1 MPLGRRLLDGLLVST
16 LVGVFVALLLITAAF
31 VGGNGPGDRV
41 EAAKSA
47 ELSGE
52 PLSGGANGDDRCDH
66 GHGDDCGNG
75 EHEGNS
81 SGSGNDGNGGNGGDS
96 DEHGSG
102 NGGDDSNGDH
112 DDGDGEGEG
121 PSVEPRECPA
131 PGFVIDF
138 AGFPAGTIMAEQ
150 YASRGVTI
158 GGIANRDFPS
168 AVVLFDSD
176 APPTHDP
183 DLHVKLGNIAILPV
197 NLTDSNHD
205 GLVDD
210 PDENNYGGKQVY
222 AFDEPVHIGS
232 FLFIDKDHGTPDNAI
247 AYDAGGNLITTA
259 LIPVAGHGSVQ
270 RIEVNAS
277 NVSLLVIDYRES
289 AALTGIEVNCQP
301 GPGVTPTPTPTPT
314 ATQGG
319 GSATPTPTSTGA
331 PGPCPTQGFVLDF
344 STLPPGTILGEQ
356 FASLGV
362 HISGIANRDFPDA
375 VVLFDSNA
383 PPTHDPDLCVH
394 LGNIALLP
402 RY

>member
-1 MPLGRRLLDGLLVST
+1 
-16 LVGVFVALLLITAAF
+16 
-31 VGGNGPGDRV
+31 
-41 EAAKSA
+41 
-47 ELSGE
+47 
-52 PLSGGANGDDRCDH
+52 
-66 GHGDDCGNG
+66 
-75 EHEGNS
+75 
-81 SGSGNDGNGGNGGDS
+81 
-96 DEHGSG
+96 
-102 NGGDDSNGDH
+102 
-112 DDGDGEGEG
+112 
-121 PSVEPRECPA
+121 
-131 PGFVIDF
+131 
-138 AGFPAGTIMAEQ
+138 
-150 YASRGVTI
+150 
-158 GGIANRDFPS
+158 
-168 AVVLFDSD
+168 
-176 APPTHDP
+176 
-183 DLHVKLGNIAILPV
+183 NIAILPV

-232 FLFIDKDHGTPDNAI
+232 FLFIDKDHGTPDKAI
-247 AYDAGGNLITTA
+247 AYDVGGNVLTTA
-259 LIPVAGHGSVQ
+259 LIPVAANGSVQ

-383 PPTHDPDLCVH
+383 PPTHDPDLFVH

-402 RY
+402 LNLTDSNHDGLVDDPDENNYGGHQSYTFDQPVHIGSFLFIDKDHGVPDKAIAYDAGGNVITTALIPVAGNGSVQTIEVNASNVSKLVIDYRESAALTRIEVNCQPSPGGSPTPTPTPTPGPAASATPTAAPTGSPGPCPPQGFVLDFSTLPAGTLLAQHFASLGVHIAGAANRDFPDAVL